1 LDDISSLMFSQRI
14 AATSRKKLDKSRKP
28 LGTFSVLA
36 MTVIDSFLI
45 GNSSRELLAFHEQID

>member
-1 LDDISSLMFSQRI
+1 MSLD
-14 AATSRKKLDKSRKP
+14 KP